1 MTIKMSMRLTERPL
15 FYWVLKRF
23 RGFQFVLLL
32 IILAGLFFRIYPLEM
47 QRQIINVAI
56 NLKMVD
62 KLYLYCGLYMG
73 AVLIAGLLKYL
84 TNTMQAVLGQKILIG
99 MRQEIYQHI
108 LQLPLPFFHRTQTGT
123 IISSVTAELNAIAT
137 FLGNAVAV
145 PIAAVLTFVSFL
157 GFMIYLNPTL
167 GLLSMIIYPFELT
180 VIPLLQRQYNKFNRK
195 RVLTNRQITS
205 LVNESVTG
213 IHEVQGN
220 ASYLLEYNK
229 LTRLIKRLYKVTVK
243 LSIIK
248 YGIKFSNNL
257 FQSIGPFLLFLVGG
271 YLAIKGEF
279 TIGALVAF
287 LSAHEKVYDPWKEV
301 IEYYQTYQDAQVRYK
316 QIMELLD
323 HSPDFLLEAPERKP
337 VQLSGKLE
345 VNNINYN
352 ISESIQLLNNVSF
365 RLEAGQ
371 HLALVGFSGSG
382 KSTLS
387 LLISQLLKSS
397 SGSLQIDGH
406 EINEMSKLEVAY
418 NLSSVS
424 QHPFIFTGSVR
435 DNLLYSCS
443 TLYLNGLTDKLPDRQ
458 EIIEM
463 VKEIGLAEDVIRWGL
478 RSVIPP
484 KRAEP
489 MIDSFMAMRQI
500 IQKKLRNEFST
511 AIEFYNASEF
521 QQYLPIAKNII
532 FGSYGGAFSNRKLIE
547 NKEFRLFLK
556 DIGLEEALTNLGVGI
571 STATIEFLGD
581 FRNDAF
587 FFQGSPMNPESFEEY
602 ETLTR
607 QVNRTSLGKL
617 KKAER
622 DRFLLLALD
631 FTPGVHKITTI
642 TPALEQEIMSARAAF
657 LHQVAGVDIDQCTN
671 GNIQLEIKPY
681 LEKQSSSSPEFTPF
695 CVNQYLN
702 AHSLGDNILFGT
714 VIDRDLI
721 RDRLG
726 SIAVEEFEQQGL
738 LDDIMDIGL
747 DFHVGSKGDNLSGGQ
762 KQKIALAR
770 ALLKKSPILVL
781 DEATASLDNSS
792 QARIQRYIDSHLKGN
807 TTVISVVHRLDMIS
821 GYDHI
826 IVMKDGKIVESG
838 TYNDLL
844 DKKGTLYDLI
854 NDNR

>member
-1 MTIKMSMRLTERPL
+1 MRLTERPL

-23 RGFQFVLLL
+23 RGLQFILLL
-32 IILAGLFFRIYPLEM
+32 VILISLFFRVYPLEM

-56 NLKMVD
+56 NLKMID
-62 KLYLYCGLYMG
+62 KLYLYCALYMG
-73 AVLIAGLLKYL
+73 AVLVAGLLKYL
-84 TNTMQAVLGQKILIG
+84 TNTMQAVLGEKILVG

-108 LQLPLPFFHRTQTGT
+108 LQLPLPFFHRTQTGM
-123 IISSVTAELNAIAT
+123 IISSVTAELNPIAS

-145 PIAAVLTFVSFL
+145 PIAAFLTLVTFV

-180 VIPLLQRQYNKFNRK
+180 VIPLLQRWYNKYNRK
-195 RVLTNRQITS
+195 RILTNRQITS

-220 ASYLLEYNK
+220 AGYLLENNK
-229 LTRLIKRLYKVTVK
+229 LTRLIKRLYTVAVK
-243 LSIIK
+243 LSVIK

-287 LSAHEKVYDPWKEV
+287 LSAYEKVYDPWKEV

-323 HSPDFLLEAPERKP
+323 HSPDFLLEAPERTP
-337 VQLSGKLE
+337 VQFSGAIE
-345 VNNINYN
+345 ANNVNYN
-352 ISESIQLLNNVSF
+352 ISESIQLINDVSF

-387 LLISQLLKSS
+387 LMISQLLKSS
-397 SGSLQIDGH
+397 SGSLTIGGH
-406 EINEMSKLEVAY
+406 EINTLSKLEMSL
-418 NLSSVS
+418 NTSSVA

-435 DNLLYSCS
+435 DNLLYSCNS
-443 TLYLNGLTDKLPDRQ
+443 LYLNGLMNELPRRE

-463 VKEIGLAEDVIRWGL
+463 VKEVGLAEDTIRWGL
-478 RSVIPP
+478 RSFIPP

-489 MIDSFMAMRQI
+489 MINSFMHMRQI
-500 IQKKLRNEFST
+500 IQQELREEFSQ
-511 AIEFYNASEF
+511 AVEFYNASEF
-521 QQYLPIAKNII
+521 QQYLSIAKNII
-532 FGSYGGAFSNRKLIE
+532 FGTYGGAFNNRKLID
-547 NKEFRLFLK
+547 NKEFRLFIK
-556 DIGLEEALTNLGVGI
+556 NIGLEDSLTELGFEI
-571 STATIEFLGD
+571 SAATIKFLGD

-587 FFQGSPMNPESFEEY
+587 FFQGSPMNPETFDDY
-602 ETLTR
+602 EALTR
-607 QVNRTSLGKL
+607 KVQRSSLKKL

-622 DRFLLLALD
+622 DRLLLLALD
-631 FTPGVHKITTI
+631 FTPGIHKIATI
-642 TPALEQEIMSARAAF
+642 TSTLQNDILTARTAF
-657 LHQVAGVDIDQCTN
+657 LSQVAGVDIDQCAN
-671 GNIQLEIKPY
+671 GNIQLEIRPF
-681 LEKQSSSSPEFTPF
+681 LEEKSSSQPQFTPF

-702 AHSLGDNILFGT
+702 AQSLGDNILFGT
-714 VIDRDLI
+714 IINRDLI

-726 SIAVEEFEQQGL
+726 RIASEAFEQHGL
-738 LDDIMDIGL
+738 LDDIMDIGI
-747 DFHVGSKGDNLSGGQ
+747 DFHVGSRGDNLSGGQ

-770 ALLKKSPILVL
+770 AFLKKSPVLIL

-792 QARIQRYIDSHLKGN
+792 QAKIQRYIDTRLKGN
-807 TTVISVVHRLDMIS
+807 TTVISVVHRLDLIS
-821 GYDHI
+821 GYDNI
-826 IVMKDGKIVESG
+826 IVMRDGKIVESG
-838 TYNDLL
+838 TYNELL
-844 DKKGTLYDLI
+844 DHKGTLYELI
-854 NDNR
+854 NDN

>member
-1 MTIKMSMRLTERPL
+1 MQLTERPL
-15 FYWVLKRF
+15 FYWVLNRF
-23 RGFQFVLLL
+23 RGFQFVIFLV
-32 IILAGLFFRIYPLEM
+32 IVISLFFRVYPLEM

-56 NLKMVD
+56 NLKMLD

-73 AVLIAGLLKYL
+73 AILIAGLLKYL
-84 TNTMQAVLGQKILIG
+84 TNTMQAVLGQKILVG
-99 MRQEIYQHI
+99 MRQDVYQHM
-108 LQLPLPFFHRTQTGT
+108 LTLPLPFFHRTQTGA

-137 FLGNAVAV
+137 FLGSAIAV
-145 PIAAVLTFVSFL
+145 PITTVLTFLTFL
-157 GFMIYLNPTL
+157 GFMIYLNPIL
-167 GLLSMIIYPFELT
+167 GLLSMVIYPLELT
-180 VIPLLQRQYNKFNRK
+180 VIPLLQRWYNTYNRK

-220 ASYLLEYNK
+220 ASFLLEHQK
-229 LTRLIKRLYKVTVK
+229 LTRLIERLYTIMKRL
-243 LSIIK
+243 SIVK
-248 YGIKFSNNL
+248 YGIKFSNNI

-287 LSAHEKVYDPWKEV
+287 LSAYEKVYDPWKEV

-316 QIMELLD
+316 QIMELLN

-337 VQLSGKLE
+337 TRLTGSVEAHNL
-345 VNNINYN
+345 NYN
-352 ISESIQLLNNVSF
+352 ISESIQLLNGVTF

-387 LLISQLLKSS
+387 LMVSQLLKCS
-397 SGSLQIDGH
+397 SGTLSIDGH
-406 EINEMSKLEVAY
+406 DINELSKLEVAL
-418 NLSSVS
+418 NISSVA
-424 QHPFIFTGSVR
+424 QHPFIFTGTVR
-435 DNLLYSCS
+435 ENLLYSCN
-443 TLYLNGLTDKLPDRQ
+443 TLYLNKLRESLPERD

-463 VKEIGLAEDVIRWGL
+463 VKEVGLAEDVIRWGL

-484 KRAEP
+484 HRAEP
-489 MIDSFMAMRQI
+489 MIGSFMKMRQI
-500 IQKKLRNEFST
+500 IQEKFMKDFSQ
-511 AIEFYNASEF
+511 AIEFYNASLF

-532 FGSYGGAFSNRKLIE
+532 FGSYGGAFSGQKLIK

-556 DIGLEEALTNLGVGI
+556 NIGLEEPLTKLGFGI
-571 STATIEFLGD
+571 STATIDFLGD
-581 FRNDAF
+581 FKNDAF
-587 FFQGSPMNPESFEEY
+587 FFQGSPMNPDTFEEY
-602 ETLTR
+602 EDLTKKV
-607 QVNRTSLGKL
+607 QQTSLDTL
-617 KKAER
+617 KNTER
-622 DRFLLLALD
+622 DQFLLLALE
-631 FTPGVHKITTI
+631 FTPGIHKITTI
-642 TPALEQEIMSARAAF
+642 TGALEKDILAARKEF
-657 LHQVAGVDIDQCTN
+657 LQQVAGVDLDQCSN
-671 GNIQLEIKPY
+671 GNIQMEIMPY
-681 LEKQSSSSPEFTPF
+681 GQDQSPSDPDFIPF

-702 AHSLGDNILFGT
+702 SHTLGENILFGT

-721 RDRLG
+721 RDSLG
-726 SIAVEEFEQQGL
+726 SLAGKEFERQGL

-747 DFHVGSKGDNLSGGQ
+747 DFHVGSRGDNLSGGQ

-770 ALLKKSPILVL
+770 ALLKRSPILIL

-792 QARIQRYIDSHLKGN
+792 QAKIQRYIGSRLKGN

-838 TYNDLL
+838 THDDLL
-844 DKKGTLYDLI
+844 DQKGTLYGLI
-854 NDNR
+854 NDR

>member
-1 MTIKMSMRLTERPL
+1 MRLTERPL

-23 RGFQFVLLL
+23 RGLQFVLLL
-32 IILAGLFFRIYPLEM
+32 IILISLFFRVYPLEM

-56 NLKMVD
+56 NLKMID

-73 AVLIAGLLKYL
+73 AVLVAGLLKYL
-84 TNTMQAVLGQKILIG
+84 TNTMQAILGEKILVG
-99 MRQEIYQHI
+99 MRQEIYQHV

-123 IISSVTAELNAIAT
+123 IISSVTAELNAISN
-137 FLGNAVAV
+137 FLGSALAV
-145 PIAAVLTFVSFL
+145 PIAAFLTFLTFL
-157 GFMIYLNPTL
+157 GFMFYLNPTL

-180 VIPLLQRQYNKFNRK
+180 VIPLLQRWFNKYNRK

-205 LVNESVTG
+205 LVNESITG

-220 ASYLLEYNK
+220 ASFLLENNK
-229 LTRLIKRLYKVTVK
+229 LTRLIKRLYKVTVR

-287 LSAHEKVYDPWKEV
+287 LSAYEKVYDPWKEV
-301 IEYYQTYQDAQVRYK
+301 IEYYQTYQDAKVRYK

-323 HSPDFLLEAPERKP
+323 HSPDFLIEAPERTP
-337 VQLSGKLE
+337 VALPGAIE
-345 VNNINYN
+345 ATNVNYN
-352 ISESIQLLNNVSF
+352 ISESIQLINDVSF
-365 RLEAGQ
+365 RLEAGK
-371 HLALVGFSGSG
+371 HLALVGYSGSG

-387 LLISQLLKSS
+387 LMVSQLLKSS
-397 SGSLQIDGH
+397 SGSLTIGGH
-406 EINEMSKLEVAY
+406 EISKLSKLEMALNISTVA
-418 NLSSVS
+418 
-424 QHPFIFTGSVR
+424 QQPFIFTGTVR
-435 DNLLYSCS
+435 DNLLYSCN
-443 TLYLNGLTDKLPDRQ
+443 TLFLNGLLPELPDRE

-463 VKEIGLAEDVIRWGL
+463 VKEVGLAEDIIRWGL
-478 RSVIPP
+478 RSVITP

-489 MIDSFMAMRQI
+489 MISSFMHMRQI
-500 IQKKLRNEFST
+500 IQEELRSEFSQ
-511 AIEFYNASEF
+511 AVEFYNAAEF

-532 FGSYGGAFSNRKLIE
+532 FGSYGGAFSNRKLLG

-556 DIGLEEALTNLGVGI
+556 DIGLEDSLTELGIEI
-571 STATIEFLGD
+571 SSATIKFLGD

-587 FFQGSPMNPESFEEY
+587 FFQGSPMNPETFENY

-607 QVNRTSLGKL
+607 KVQDASLKKL

-631 FTPGVHKITTI
+631 FTPGIHKITTI
-642 TPALEQEIMSARAAF
+642 TPALELAILSARTAF
-657 LHQVAGVDIDQCTN
+657 LLQVAGVDIDQCAN
-671 GNIQLEIKPY
+671 GNIQLDIKPY
-681 LEKQSSSSPEFTPF
+681 QEAKASSHPEFTPF

-702 AHSLGDNILFGT
+702 SHSLGDNILFGT
-714 VIDRDLI
+714 VINRDLI

-726 SIAVEEFEQQGL
+726 SVAATEFEEHGL

-747 DFHVGSKGDNLSGGQ
+747 DYHVGSRGDNLSGGQ

-770 ALLKKSPILVL
+770 ALLKKSPVLIL
-781 DEATASLDNSS
+781 DEATASLDNRS
-792 QARIQRYIDSHLKGN
+792 QARIQKYIETRLKGN
-807 TTVISVVHRLDMIS
+807 TTVISVVHRLDLIS
-821 GYDHI
+821 GYDN
-826 IVMKDGKIVESG
+826 IVVMNDGEIVESG
-838 TYNDLL
+838 TYNELL
-844 DKKGTLYDLI
+844 DQKGTLYDLI
-854 NDNR
+854 NNSR

>member
-1 MTIKMSMRLTERPL
+1 MRLTERPL
-15 FYWVLKRF
+15 FYWVLRRF
-23 RGFQFVLLL
+23 RGFQFVLLVV
-32 IILAGLFFRIYPLEM
+32 IIVSLFFRIYPLEM
-47 QRQIINVAI
+47 QRKIINVAI
-56 NLKMVD
+56 NLKMLD

-73 AVLIAGLLKYL
+73 AVLIAALLKYL
-84 TNTMQAVLGQKILIG
+84 IYTMQAVLGQKILID
-99 MRQEIYQHI
+99 MRKEIFQHI
-108 LQLPLPFFHRTQTGT
+108 LQLPLPFFHRTQAGM
-123 IISSVTAELNAIAT
+123 IISSVTAELNAIAQ

-145 PIAAVLTFVSFL
+145 PIASVLTFATFL

-167 GLLSMIIYPFELT
+167 GLLSMIIYPLELT
-180 VIPLLQRQYNKFNRK
+180 VIPLLQRWYNRYNRK

-205 LVNESVTG
+205 LVNESVAG

-220 ASYLLEYNK
+220 ASYLLENNK
-229 LTRLIKRLYKVTVK
+229 LSRLIKRLYKVTVK
-243 LSIIK
+243 LSVIK

-257 FQSIGPFLLFLVGG
+257 FQSIGPLLLFLVGG
-271 YLAIKGEF
+271 YLAINGEF

-287 LSAHEKVYDPWKEV
+287 LSAYEKVYDPWKEV

-323 HSPDFLLEAPERKP
+323 HSPDFLLEAPGRTP
-337 VQLSGKLE
+337 QPLSGTIELSN
-345 VNNINYN
+345 VNYN
-352 ISESIQLLNNVSF
+352 ISESIRLLNDISF
-365 RLEAGQ
+365 RLNPGQ

-397 SGSLQIDGH
+397 SGSLKIGGH
-406 EINEMSKLEVAY
+406 EIDDLSKLEVAL
-418 NLSSVS
+418 NISTVS

-435 DNLLYSCS
+435 DNLLYSCN
-443 TLYLNGLTDKLPDRQ
+443 TLYLNKLTDNLPDRQ

-463 VKEIGLAEDVIRWGL
+463 VKEVGLAEDIIRWGL

-489 MIDSFMAMRQI
+489 MIDSFMHMRQI
-500 IQKKLRNEFST
+500 IQEKLREEFSQ
-511 AIEFYNASEF
+511 AIEFYNAAEF
-521 QQYLPIAKNII
+521 QQYLPVAKNII
-532 FGSYGGAFSNRKLIE
+532 FGSYGGAFSNRKLIG
-547 NKEFRLFLK
+547 NIEFRRFLK
-556 DIGLEEALTNLGVGI
+556 EIDLEDTLTELGVGI
-571 STATIEFLGD
+571 ATATIEFLGD
-581 FRNDAF
+581 FQNDPF
-587 FFQGSPMNPESFEEY
+587 FFQGSPMNPETFQEY
-602 ETLTR
+602 EALTR
-607 QVNRTSLGKL
+607 KVHKMSL
-617 KKAER
+617 KKLNKTER

-642 TPALEQEIMSARAAF
+642 TTALEQEILLARRAF
-657 LHQVAGVDIDQCTN
+657 LHEVAGVDIDQCTN

-681 LEKQSSSSPEFTPF
+681 LEKQSSSNPEFTPF

-726 SIAVEEFEQQGL
+726 SIAAEEFEQQGL

-844 DKKGTLYDLI
+844 DKKGTLYGLV
-854 NDNR
+854 NDSR

>member
-1 MTIKMSMRLTERPL
+1 MRLTERPL

-23 RGFQFVLLL
+23 RGLQFVLLL
-32 IILAGLFFRIYPLEM
+32 IILISLFFRVYPLEM

-56 NLKMVD
+56 NLKMID

-84 TNTMQAVLGQKILIG
+84 TNTMQAVLGEKILVG
-99 MRQEIYQHI
+99 MRQEIYQHV

-123 IISSVTAELNAIAT
+123 IISSVTAELNAIAN
-137 FLGNAVAV
+137 FLGSALAV
-145 PIAAVLTFVSFL
+145 PIAAFLTFLTFL

-180 VIPLLQRQYNKFNRK
+180 VIPLLQRWFNQYNRK

-205 LVNESVTG
+205 LVNESITG

-220 ASYLLEYNK
+220 ASFLLENNK
-229 LTRLIKRLYKVTVK
+229 LTRLIKRLYKVTVR
-243 LSIIK
+243 LSVIK

-287 LSAHEKVYDPWKEV
+287 LSAYEKVYDPWKEV
-301 IEYYQTYQDAQVRYK
+301 IEYYQTYQDAKVRYK

-323 HSPDFLLEAPERKP
+323 HSPDFLIEAPDRVP
-337 VQLSGKLE
+337 VQLPGAIE
-345 VNNINYN
+345 ATNIHYN
-352 ISESIQLLNNVSF
+352 ISESIQLINDVSF
-365 RLEAGQ
+365 RLEAGK
-371 HLALVGFSGSG
+371 HLALVGYSGSG

-387 LLISQLLKSS
+387 LLVSQLLKSS
-397 SGSLQIDGH
+397 SGSLTIGGH
-406 EINEMSKLEVAY
+406 EICNLSKLEMALNV
-418 NLSSVS
+418 SSVA
-424 QHPFIFTGSVR
+424 QQPFIFTGTVR
-435 DNLLYSCS
+435 DNLLYSCN
-443 TLYLNGLTDKLPDRQ
+443 TLYLNDLIDELPDRE

-463 VKEIGLAEDVIRWGL
+463 VKEVGLAEDIIRWGL

-489 MIDSFMAMRQI
+489 MISSFMHMRQI
-500 IQKKLRNEFST
+500 IHEELRSEFSQ
-511 AIEFYNASEF
+511 AVEFYNAAEF

-532 FGSYGGAFSNRKLIE
+532 FGSYGGAFSNRKLLG

-556 DIGLEEALTNLGVGI
+556 DIGLEDSLTELGIEI
-571 STATIEFLGD
+571 SAATIKFLGD

-587 FFQGSPMNPESFEEY
+587 FFQGSPMNPETFENY
-602 ETLTR
+602 EALTSKV
-607 QVNRTSLGKL
+607 QNTSLKKL

-642 TPALEQEIMSARAAF
+642 TPALERDILSARTAF
-657 LHQVAGVDIDQCTN
+657 LREVAGVDIDQCAN
-671 GNIQLEIKPY
+671 GNIQLDIKPY
-681 LEKQSSSSPEFTPF
+681 QEEKSTSDPEFTPF

-702 AHSLGDNILFGT
+702 SHSVGDNILFGT
-714 VIDRDLI
+714 VINRDLI
-721 RDRLG
+721 RDKLG
-726 SIAVEEFEQQGL
+726 SIAATEFEEHGL

-747 DFHVGSKGDNLSGGQ
+747 DYHVGSRGDNLSGGQ

-770 ALLKKSPILVL
+770 ALLKKSPVLIL
-781 DEATASLDNSS
+781 DEATASLDNRS
-792 QARIQRYIDSHLKGN
+792 QARIQNYIDTRLKGN
-807 TTVISVVHRLDMIS
+807 TTVISVVHRLDLIS

-826 IVMKDGKIVESG
+826 IVMKDGVIAESG
-838 TYNDLL
+838 TYNELL
-844 DKKGTLYDLI
+844 DQKGTLYDLI
-854 NDNR
+854 NKSR